1 MISIAQQTLE
11 DGNAMR
17 ETAVGN
23 VHSHM
28 VSWRPCRSQQQPHRG
43 QRRTPALRTATPT
56 PRTIDQ
62 QTQNQSNSQIKTIQT
77 HMTLQCATYLIRSI
91 LPCRCAGRGGRCRVP
106 GRACRYPTPAR
117 RSRAAATQRENSP
130 DPIDLR
136 RKFTGRG

>member
-17 ETAVGN
+17 ETAVSN

-56 PRTIDQ
+56 PHTIHQ

-106 GRACRYPTPAR
+106 GPHQLVVHGQLRPK
-117 RSRAAATQRENSP
+117 QKNSP